1 MATSPLSSTSLTS
14 FHHAFLLLL
23 LLYPCCCLQKSF
35 DAHNAKVTS
44 FLAADVCN
52 QSSKVDHNK
61 GLSLELVH
69 KHGPCFALNHDKNKT
84 EKSSSYHEEMLLQ
97 DQVRVD
103 SIHARFSRYQSQLS
117 SAFKEMQTT
126 VPIQSGID
134 MGTGNYVVTVALG
147 TPKKEFTLVFDTG
160 SDITWTQC
168 EPCVGSCYR
177 QAQPKFDPR
186 KSSSYKNVSCSS
198 ASCNLIREA
207 GGAKGCSS
215 STCLYQVAYG
225 DGSYS
230 MGFFATE
237 KLTIS
242 SSDVFKNFLFG
253 CGQENDGLLG
263 KSAGL
268 LGLGRSKLSL
278 AFQTASKY
286 KKLFSYCIPTLLS
299 STGHLSFG
307 GKLPKSVKFTPL
319 SPKFK
324 NTPFYGIDITGISVG
339 GRKLSVNASFF
350 TKAGAIIDSGTVI
363 TRLQPTAYSVL
374 SSTFQEFMKD
384 YPMTD
389 GVSILD
395 TCYDFSDY
403 DKVYVPKIS
412 IFLKGGIEI
421 GVELQGI
428 MIAVKGLEK
437 VCLAFASTSDDS
449 DIAILGNAQQK
460 SYEVVHDLAK
470 GRIGFAPGGCS

>member
-1 MATSPLSSTSLTS
+1 
-14 FHHAFLLLL
+14 
-23 LLYPCCCLQKSF
+23 
-35 DAHNAKVTS
+35 
-44 FLAADVCN
+44 
-52 QSSKVDHNK
+52 
-61 GLSLELVH
+61 
-69 KHGPCFALNHDKNKT
+69 
-84 EKSSSYHEEMLLQ
+84 
-97 DQVRVD
+97 
-103 SIHARFSRYQSQLS
+103 
-117 SAFKEMQTT
+117 
-126 VPIQSGID
+126 
-134 MGTGNYVVTVALG
+134 
-147 TPKKEFTLVFDTG
+147 
-160 SDITWTQC
+160 
-168 EPCVGSCYR
+168 
-177 QAQPKFDPR
+177 
-186 KSSSYKNVSCSS
+186 
-198 ASCNLIREA
+198 
-207 GGAKGCSS
+207 
-215 STCLYQVAYG
+215 
-225 DGSYS
+225 

-242 SSDVFKNFLFG
+242 SSDVFNNFLFG

-350 TKAGAIIDSGTVI
+350 TKAGAIIDSG
-363 TRLQPTAYSVL
+363 
-374 SSTFQEFMKD
+374 
-384 YPMTD
+384 
-389 GVSILD
+389 GV
-395 TCYDFSDY
+395 
-403 DKVYVPKIS
+403 
-412 IFLKGGIEI
+412 EI